1 MLNKEN
7 VYLIKNQNEMFAKEQ
22 KNLIAEFH

>member
-7 VYLIKNQNEMFAKEQ
+7 VYLIQNQNEMFAKEQ
-22 KNLIAEFH
+22 KKIIAEFH